1 MYSWSRKVRR
11 MWLKFGW
18 IVIIACFVVIVGSF
32 VLIMNGNPIKEKEIG
47 KRLEVDLEREYKT
60 KFDLEYTRY
69 DATRSEYGAIFHTN
83 EPDKKDDV
91 SFYATYHND
100 YELYDTYRE
109 EIWSRDIRK
118 AVSKEAKEVYGN
130 NFIRIAV
137 NSPPELFIDDVKL
150 NNVLQYTELS
160 EESMRCV
167 QIMVNVHKEAR
178 HTVKKDLAKLV
189 TKMKDGSMKA
199 GKVIVMG
206 ADDEKATAFRS
217 WVWIDVTNL
226 PKDFKMSE
234 FNKLL
239 EWDQTFTS
247 IK

>member
-1 MYSWSRKVRR
+1 MYWWLRR
-11 MWLKFGW
+11 MRRLWLKFGW
-18 IVIIACFVVIVGSF
+18 IVIIACFAVIVSSF

-69 DATRSEYGAIFHTN
+69 DATRSEYGAIFHTD
-83 EPDKKDDV
+83 EPDKKDNV

-100 YELYDTYRE
+100 ELYDTYRE

-118 AVSKEAKEVYGN
+118 ALTNEAKEVYGN
-130 NFIRIAV
+130 NFIRIEV
-137 NSPPELFIDDVKL
+137 NSPPELSLDDVKL
-150 NNVLQYTELS
+150 NNVMRYTELS
-160 EESMRCV
+160 EESMQHV
-167 QIMVNVHKEAR
+167 EIMVNVHKKAQ
-178 HTVKKDLAKLV
+178 HTVKEDLIKLV

-206 ADDEKATAFRS
+206 ADDEKASAFRS
-217 WVWIDVTNL
+217 WVWIDLTSL
-226 PKDFKMSE
+226 PKDFKTSE
-234 FNKLL
+234 FDKLL
-239 EWDQTFTS
+239 EWDKTFAT